1 MAMYSTVS
9 DRLIAALQQPT
20 PQDCACPPPC
30 PACGGLECLCRPRF
44 FPGQVLTDDDLN
56 RLEQYVIAKN
66 KLHNRYFHGAGV
78 VCGMEVVCDPC
89 STTNVTVKPGYALSP
104 CGEDI
109 IVCSDASVNVCDLI
123 NQCKPRNDC
132 DPFGAQPP
140 ADCKQGIQRF
150 VLSICYNETPS
161 RGVQPL
167 MSAPCACDCG
177 GSCSGGCGCNGS
189 KGGCTCGSKSTA
201 AAKPL
206 AKTPSKYNA
215 QCEPTLICEG
225 FKFAATKYV
234 STTTNSD
241 VSRFGVWGVIATKAT
256 QFGPLFTRLMLCYFK
271 AQEIKSAYTGQSFD
285 SLNAS
290 QLAVI
295 YSEYGAA
302 LRDFAETHLTHRCDL
317 ARKLACL
324 DMPAA
329 TNTTNVAGNHVLVQ
343 PVVARPGSANV
354 AGDHV
359 LVQTALSRSDYL
371 SRIETLNT
379 LWLEVLRDCFCS
391 ALLPPCAGVESSDC
405 IPLAVVTVNV
415 DTCEVIEICN
425 WQARKFALT
434 LPSIFYWTSFI
445 NWGAIKDA
453 IARLCCGTADQRL
466 WETIF
471 AMMQKTASAN
481 AGAQQTIGMMEM
493 RSAATSGTTNGTT
506 SDTTTTTGA
515 ATSPLNTFNA
525 LLGFMQQ
532 ATQPDGMANLL
543 SAAQPT
549 AQQAADILSLRQSVD
564 ALQTKINDQA
574 AQIEQLLR
582 R

>member
-20 PQDCACPPPC
+20 PQECACPPPC

-56 RLEQYVIAKN
+56 RLEQYIIAKD
-66 KLHNRYFHGAGV
+66 KLHNRYFHGSGV

-89 STTNVTVKPGYALSP
+89 STTNVTVRPGYALSP

-109 IVCSDASVNVCDLI
+109 IVCSNASVNVCDLI

-132 DPFGAQPP
+132 DPYGAQPP

-150 VLSICYNETPS
+150 VLSICYSETPS

-167 MSAPCACDCG
+167 MSEPCACDCG
-177 GSCSGGCGCNGS
+177 GSCGGGCGCNDS
-189 KGGCTCGSKSTA
+189 KGAGTCGSKTTA
-201 AAKPL
+201 PAKPSV
-206 AKTPSKYNA
+206 KTPSIYNP

-225 FKFAATKYV
+225 FKFTATKYAPTPT
-234 STTTNSD
+234 SSD

-256 QFGPLFTRLMLCYFK
+256 QFGPLLTRLLLCYFK
-271 AQEIKSAYTGQSFD
+271 AEEIKSAFTSQSLTNLD
-285 SLNAS
+285 AS

-324 DMPAA
+324 DMPATTA
-329 TNTTNVAGNHVLVQ
+329 TTNAGN
-343 PVVARPGSANV
+343 VVIGPATLSA
-354 AGDHV
+354 
-359 LVQTALSRSDYL
+359 SDYIA
-371 SRIETLNT
+371 RIDALNT

-405 IPLAVVTVNV
+405 IPLAVIAVNV

-425 WQARKFALT
+425 WQVRKFALT

-445 NWGAIKDA
+445 NWSAIKDA
-453 IARLCCGTADQRL
+453 IARMCCGTADQRL

-471 AMMQKTASAN
+471 AALEKIAAAN
-481 AGAQQTIGMMEM
+481 GGAQLTGGTMET
-493 RSAATSGTTNGTT
+493 RSAAAADTTGGTTPGTMPPV
-506 SDTTTTTGA
+506 GA
-515 ATSPLNTFNA
+515 APSPLNTLNA
-525 LLGFMQQ
+525 LVGFVQR
-532 ATQPDGMANLL
+532 AANPDGTANLL
-543 SAAQPT
+543 SAAQPP
-549 AQQAADILSLRQSVD
+549 AQYAADIASLRQSVD
-564 ALQTKINDQA
+564 TLQDKVNEQA

>member
-20 PQDCACPPPC
+20 PQECACPPPC

-56 RLEQYVIAKN
+56 RLEQYIIAKD
-66 KLHNRYFHGAGV
+66 KLHNRYFHGSGV

-89 STTNVTVKPGYALSP
+89 STTNVTVRPGYALSP

-109 IVCSDASVNVCDLI
+109 IVCSNASVNVCDLI

-132 DPFGAQPP
+132 DPYGAQPP

-150 VLSICYNETPS
+150 VLSICYSETPS

-167 MSAPCACDCG
+167 MSEPCACDCG
-177 GSCSGGCGCNGS
+177 GSCGGGCGCNDS
-189 KGGCTCGSKSTA
+189 KGAGTCGSKTTA
-201 AAKPL
+201 PAKPSV
-206 AKTPSKYNA
+206 KTPSIYNP

-225 FKFAATKYV
+225 FKFTATKYAPTPT
-234 STTTNSD
+234 SSD

-256 QFGPLFTRLMLCYFK
+256 QFGPLLTRLLLCYFK
-271 AQEIKSAYTGQSFD
+271 AEEIKSAFTSQSLTNLD
-285 SLNAS
+285 AS

-324 DMPAA
+324 DMPATTA
-329 TNTTNVAGNHVLVQ
+329 TTNAGN
-343 PVVARPGSANV
+343 VVIGPATLSA
-354 AGDHV
+354 
-359 LVQTALSRSDYL
+359 SDYIA
-371 SRIETLNT
+371 RIDALNT

-405 IPLAVVTVNV
+405 IPLAAIAVNV

-425 WQARKFALT
+425 WQVRKFALT

-445 NWGAIKDA
+445 NWSAIKDA
-453 IARLCCGTADQRL
+453 IARMCCGTADQRL

-471 AMMQKTASAN
+471 AALEKIAAAN
-481 AGAQQTIGMMEM
+481 GGAQLTGGTMET
-493 RSAATSGTTNGTT
+493 RSAAAADTTGGTTPGTMPPV
-506 SDTTTTTGA
+506 GA
-515 ATSPLNTFNA
+515 APSPLNTLNA
-525 LLGFMQQ
+525 LVGFVQR
-532 ATQPDGMANLL
+532 AANPDGTANLL
-543 SAAQPT
+543 SAAQPP
-549 AQQAADILSLRQSVD
+549 AQYAADIASLRQSVD
-564 ALQTKINDQA
+564 TLQDKVNEQA

>member
-20 PQDCACPPPC
+20 PQDCGCPPPC
-30 PACGGLECLCRPRF
+30 PACGGLQCLCRPRF

-56 RLEQYVIAKN
+56 RLEQYVIAKD
-66 KLHNRYFHGAGV
+66 KLHNRYFHGSGV
-78 VCGMEVVCDPC
+78 VCRMEVVCDPC

-132 DPFGAQPP
+132 DPYGAQPP

-167 MSAPCACDCG
+167 MSEPCACDCG
-177 GSCSGGCGCNGS
+177 GSCGGGCGCNGS
-189 KGGCTCGSKSTA
+189 KAGCTCGGRITA
-201 AAKPL
+201 PAKLPTR
-206 AKTPSKYNA
+206 APSVYNA

-225 FKFAATKYV
+225 FKFTATKYV
-234 STTTNSD
+234 PTTTNSD
-241 VSRFGVWGVIATKAT
+241 VSRFGVWGLIAAKAT
-256 QFGPLFTRLMLCYFK
+256 QFGPLLTRLMLCYFK
-271 AQEIKSAYTGQSFD
+271 AQEIKSAYTSESSGD
-285 SLNAS
+285 LNAS

-302 LRDFAETHLTHRCDL
+302 LRDFAETHLAHRCDL

-324 DMPAA
+324 DMPA
-329 TNTTNVAGNHVLVQ
+329 TTKTTNATGNHSLRQ
-343 PVVARPGSANV
+343 A
-354 AGDHV
+354 
-359 LVQTALSRSDYL
+359 ALSASDYT

-379 LWLEVLRDCFCS
+379 LWLEVVRDCFCS

-405 IPLAVVTVNV
+405 VPLAVVTINV

-425 WQARKFALT
+425 WEARTFALT
-434 LPSIFYWTSFI
+434 LPSIFYWTSLI
-445 NWGAIKDA
+445 NWGAIKDS

-471 AMMQKTASAN
+471 AMMQKTAAVN
-481 AGAQQTIGMMEM
+481 AGAQQTVGMMEM
-493 RSAATSGTTNGTT
+493 RSTAASDTTNRTT
-506 SDTTTTTGA
+506 LDTTTTTAA

-525 LLGFMQQ
+525 LVGFMQQ
-532 ATQPDGMANLL
+532 AAQPDGMANLL
-543 SAAQPT
+543 SAAQP
-549 AQQAADILSLRQSVD
+549 AVQQAADIASLRQSVD
-564 ALQTKINDQA
+564 ALQTRINEQA
-574 AQIEQLLR
+574 AQIEQLR

>member
-66 KLHNRYFHGAGV
+66 KLHNRYFHGSGV

-89 STTNVTVKPGYALSP
+89 STTNVTVSPGYALSP

-109 IVCSDASVNVCDLI
+109 IVCNDASVNVCDLI

-132 DPFGAQPP
+132 DPYGAQPP

-150 VLSICYNETPS
+150 VLSICYSETPS

-167 MSAPCACDCG
+167 MSAPCACG
-177 GSCSGGCGCNGS
+177 GGCGGNGS
-189 KGGCTCGSKSTA
+189 KAGCTCGGKTNA
-201 AAKPL
+201 VAKPP
-206 AKTPSKYNA
+206 AKTPAIYNA

-225 FKFAATKYV
+225 FKFTATKYV
-234 STTTNSD
+234 AATASSD

-256 QFGPLFTRLMLCYFK
+256 QFGPLLTRLMLCYFK
-271 AQEIKSAYTGQSFD
+271 AQEIRSAHAGRPVAE
-285 SLNAS
+285 LEAA

-302 LRDFAETHLTHRCDL
+302 LRDFAETHMSHRCDL
-317 ARKLACL
+317 VRKLACL
-324 DMPAA
+324 DMAA
-329 TNTTNVAGNHVLVQ
+329 TTTMTDAAGTLVM
-343 PVVARPGSANV
+343 
-354 AGDHV
+354 
-359 LVQTALSRSDYL
+359 SRATLTRQDYI
-371 SRIETLNT
+371 SRIEALNT

-391 ALLPPCAGVESSDC
+391 ALLPPCGGVESSDC

-434 LPSIFYWTSFI
+434 LPSIFYWTSFL
-445 NWGAIKDA
+445 NWGAVKDA
-453 IARLCCGTADQRL
+453 IARLCCGTADQEL
-466 WETIF
+466 WRIPF
-471 AMMQKTASAN
+471 AMMENTAAAN
-481 AGAQQTIGMMEM
+481 AGVQQTVGTMETM
-493 RSAATSGTTNGTT
+493 SAAAPGTTSGTTLE
-506 SDTTTTTGA
+506 TTTTTRA
-515 ATSPLNTFNA
+515 AVSPLNTLNA
-525 LLGFMQQ
+525 LVGFIQQ
-532 ATQPDGMANLL
+532 AALPDGMANLL
-543 SAAQPT
+543 SATQPA
-549 AQQAADILSLRQSVD
+549 AQQAADIATLRQTVD
-564 ALQTKINDQA
+564 GLQSKVNEQA
-574 AQIEQLLR
+574 TQIEQLLR

>member
-9 DRLIAALQQPT
+9 ERLIAALQQPT

-30 PACGGLECLCRPRF
+30 PACGGLQCLCRPRF

-56 RLEQYVIAKN
+56 RLEQYVIAKG
-66 KLHNRYFHGAGV
+66 KLHNRYFHGSGV

-132 DPFGAQPP
+132 DPYGAQPP
-140 ADCKQGIQRF
+140 ADCKQGTQRF

-167 MSAPCACDCG
+167 MSEPCACDCG
-177 GSCSGGCGCNGS
+177 GSCGGGCGCNGS
-189 KGGCTCGSKSTA
+189 KAGCTCGSRTTA
-201 AAKPL
+201 PAKLPTR
-206 AKTPSKYNA
+206 TPSVYNA
-215 QCEPTLICEG
+215 QCEPTLICED
-225 FKFAATKYV
+225 FKFTATKYV
-234 STTTNSD
+234 PTTTNSD
-241 VSRFGVWGVIATKAT
+241 VSRFGVWGLIATKAT
-256 QFGPLFTRLMLCYFK
+256 QFGPLLTRLMLCYFK
-271 AQEIKSAYTGQSFD
+271 AQEIKSAYTSQSLGD
-285 SLNAS
+285 LNAS
-290 QLAVI
+290 QLAAI

-324 DMPAA
+324 DMPAT
-329 TNTTNVAGNHVLVQ
+329 TNTTNSTGNHILRQ
-343 PVVARPGSANV
+343 A
-354 AGDHV
+354 
-359 LVQTALSRSDYL
+359 ALSASDYI
-371 SRIETLNT
+371 SRIDTLNT
-379 LWLEVLRDCFCS
+379 LWLEVVRDCFCS

-405 IPLAVVTVNV
+405 IPLAVVTINV

-453 IARLCCGTADQRL
+453 IAGLCCGTADQRL

-471 AMMQKTASAN
+471 AMMEKTAAAN
-481 AGAQQTIGMMEM
+481 AGAQQTVGMMEM
-493 RSAATSGTTNGTT
+493 RSAAASGTTNGTT
-506 SDTTTTTGA
+506 SDTTTTTAA

-525 LLGFMQQ
+525 LVGFMQQ
-532 ATQPDGMANLL
+532 ATQADGMANLL
-543 SAAQPT
+543 SAAQPA
-549 AQQAADILSLRQSVD
+549 AQQAADIASLRQSVD
-564 ALQTKINDQA
+564 ALQTKINEQA

>member
-20 PQDCACPPPC
+20 PQECACPPPC

-56 RLEQYVIAKN
+56 RLEQYIIAKD
-66 KLHNRYFHGAGV
+66 KLHNRYFHGSGV

-89 STTNVTVKPGYALSP
+89 STTNVTVRPGYALSP

-109 IVCSDASVNVCDLI
+109 IVCSNASVNVCDLI

-132 DPFGAQPP
+132 DPYGAQPP

-150 VLSICYNETPS
+150 VLSICYSETPS

-167 MSAPCACDCG
+167 MSEPCACDCG
-177 GSCSGGCGCNGS
+177 GSCGGGCGCNDS
-189 KGGCTCGSKSTA
+189 KGAGTCGSKTTA
-201 AAKPL
+201 PAKPSV
-206 AKTPSKYNA
+206 KTPSIYNP

-225 FKFAATKYV
+225 FKFTATKYPPTPT
-234 STTTNSD
+234 SSD

-256 QFGPLFTRLMLCYFK
+256 QFGPLLTRLLLCYFK
-271 AQEIKSAYTGQSFD
+271 AEEIKSAFTSQSLTNLD
-285 SLNAS
+285 AS

-324 DMPAA
+324 DMPATTA
-329 TNTTNVAGNHVLVQ
+329 TTNAGN
-343 PVVARPGSANV
+343 VVIGPATLSA
-354 AGDHV
+354 
-359 LVQTALSRSDYL
+359 SDYIA
-371 SRIETLNT
+371 RIDALNT

-405 IPLAVVTVNV
+405 IPLAVIAVNV

-425 WQARKFALT
+425 WQVRKFALT

-445 NWGAIKDA
+445 NWSAIKDA
-453 IARLCCGTADQRL
+453 IARMCCGTADQRL

-471 AMMQKTASAN
+471 AALEKIAAAN
-481 AGAQQTIGMMEM
+481 GGAQLTGGTMET
-493 RSAATSGTTNGTT
+493 RSAAAADTTGGTTPGTMPPV
-506 SDTTTTTGA
+506 GA
-515 ATSPLNTFNA
+515 APSPLNTLNA
-525 LLGFMQQ
+525 LVGFVQR
-532 ATQPDGMANLL
+532 AANPDGTANLL
-543 SAAQPT
+543 SAAQPP
-549 AQQAADILSLRQSVD
+549 AQYAADIASLRQSVD
-564 ALQTKINDQA
+564 TLQDKVNEQA

>member
-20 PQDCACPPPC
+20 PQECACPPPC

-56 RLEQYVIAKN
+56 RLEQYIIAKD
-66 KLHNRYFHGAGV
+66 KLHNRYFHGSGV

-89 STTNVTVKPGYALSP
+89 STTNVTVRPGYALSP

-109 IVCSDASVNVCDLI
+109 IVCSNASVNVCDLI

-132 DPFGAQPP
+132 DPYGAQPP

-150 VLSICYNETPS
+150 VLSICYSETPS

-167 MSAPCACDCG
+167 MSEPCACDCG
-177 GSCSGGCGCNGS
+177 GSCGGGCGCNDS
-189 KGGCTCGSKSTA
+189 KGAGTCGSKTTA
-201 AAKPL
+201 PAKPSV
-206 AKTPSKYNA
+206 KTPSIYNP

-225 FKFAATKYV
+225 FKFTATKYAPTPT
-234 STTTNSD
+234 SSD

-256 QFGPLFTRLMLCYFK
+256 QFGPLLTRLLLCYFK
-271 AQEIKSAYTGQSFD
+271 AEEIKSAFTSQSLTNLD
-285 SLNAS
+285 AS

-295 YSEYGAA
+295 YSDYGAA

-324 DMPAA
+324 DMPATTA
-329 TNTTNVAGNHVLVQ
+329 TTNAGN
-343 PVVARPGSANV
+343 VVIGPATLSA
-354 AGDHV
+354 
-359 LVQTALSRSDYL
+359 SDYIA
-371 SRIETLNT
+371 RIDALNT

-405 IPLAVVTVNV
+405 IPLAVIAVNV

-425 WQARKFALT
+425 WQVRKFALT

-445 NWGAIKDA
+445 NWSAIKDA
-453 IARLCCGTADQRL
+453 IARMCCGTADQRL

-471 AMMQKTASAN
+471 AALEKIAAAN
-481 AGAQQTIGMMEM
+481 GGAQLTGGTMET
-493 RSAATSGTTNGTT
+493 RSAAAADTTGGTTPGTMPPV
-506 SDTTTTTGA
+506 GA
-515 ATSPLNTFNA
+515 APSPLNTLNA
-525 LLGFMQQ
+525 LVGFVQR
-532 ATQPDGMANLL
+532 AANPDGTANLL
-543 SAAQPT
+543 SAAQPP
-549 AQQAADILSLRQSVD
+549 AQYAADIASLRQSVD
-564 ALQTKINDQA
+564 TLQDKVNEQA

>member
-20 PQDCACPPPC
+20 PQECACPPPC

-56 RLEQYVIAKN
+56 RLEQYIIAKD
-66 KLHNRYFHGAGV
+66 KLHNRYFHGSGV

-89 STTNVTVKPGYALSP
+89 STTNVTVRPGYALSP

-109 IVCSDASVNVCDLI
+109 IVCSNASVNVCDLI

-132 DPFGAQPP
+132 DPYGAQPP

-150 VLSICYNETPS
+150 VLSICYSETPS

-167 MSAPCACDCG
+167 MSEPCACDCG
-177 GSCSGGCGCNGS
+177 GSCGGGCGCNDS
-189 KGGCTCGSKSTA
+189 KGAGTCGSKTTA
-201 AAKPL
+201 PAKPSV
-206 AKTPSKYNA
+206 KTPSIYNP

-225 FKFAATKYV
+225 FKFTATKYAPTPT
-234 STTTNSD
+234 SSD

-256 QFGPLFTRLMLCYFK
+256 QFGPLLTRLLLCYFK
-271 AQEIKSAYTGQSFD
+271 AEEIKSAFTSQSLTNLD
-285 SLNAS
+285 AS

-324 DMPAA
+324 DMPATTA
-329 TNTTNVAGNHVLVQ
+329 TTNAGN
-343 PVVARPGSANV
+343 VVIGPATLSA
-354 AGDHV
+354 
-359 LVQTALSRSDYL
+359 SDYIA
-371 SRIETLNT
+371 RIDALNT

-405 IPLAVVTVNV
+405 IPLAVIAVNV

-425 WQARKFALT
+425 WQVRKFALT

-445 NWGAIKDA
+445 NWSAIKDA
-453 IARLCCGTADQRL
+453 IARMCCGTADQRL

-471 AMMQKTASAN
+471 AALEKIAAAN
-481 AGAQQTIGMMEM
+481 GGAQLTGGTMET
-493 RSAATSGTTNGTT
+493 RSAAAADTTGGTTPGTMPPV
-506 SDTTTTTGA
+506 GA
-515 ATSPLNTFNA
+515 APSPLNTLNA
-525 LLGFMQQ
+525 LVGFVQQ
-532 ATQPDGMANLL
+532 AANPDGTANLL
-543 SAAQPT
+543 SAAQPP
-549 AQQAADILSLRQSVD
+549 AQYAADIASLRQSVD
-564 ALQTKINDQA
+564 TLQDKVNEQA

>member
-56 RLEQYVIAKN
+56 RLEQYVIAKD
-66 KLHNRYFHGAGV
+66 KLHNRYFHGPGV

-89 STTNVTVKPGYALSP
+89 STVNVTVSPGYALSP

-109 IVCSDASVNVCDLI
+109 IVCSNASVNVCDLI
-123 NQCKPRNDC
+123 NQCKPRDDC
-132 DPFGAQPP
+132 DPYGAQPP

-150 VLSICYNETPS
+150 ILSICYNETPS

-167 MSAPCACDCG
+167 MSEPCACDCG
-177 GSCSGGCGCNGS
+177 GRCGGGCGCNGS
-189 KGGCTCGSKSTA
+189 KGACTCGSKTTA
-201 AAKPL
+201 PAKLP
-206 AKTPSKYNA
+206 AKTPSIYNP

-225 FKFAATKYV
+225 FKFTATKYV
-234 STTTNSD
+234 PTTTNSD

-256 QFGPLFTRLMLCYFK
+256 QFGPLLTRLMLCYFK
-271 AQEIKSAYTGQSFD
+271 AQEIKSAHTGQSD
-285 SLNAS
+285 TNLDAS

-302 LRDFAETHLTHRCDL
+302 LRDFAEMHLTHRCDL

-324 DMPAA
+324 DMTAT
-329 TNTTNVAGNHVLVQ
+329 TNTTNATRNHVLRQ
-343 PVVARPGSANV
+343 A
-354 AGDHV
+354 
-359 LVQTALSRSDYL
+359 ALSASDYI
-371 SRIETLNT
+371 SRIDTLNT
-379 LWLEVLRDCFCS
+379 LWLEVVRDCFCS

-425 WQARKFALT
+425 WQVRKFALT
-434 LPSIFYWTSFI
+434 VPSIFYWTSFI

-471 AMMQKTASAN
+471 AMIEKIAAAN
-481 AGAQQTIGMMEM
+481 SGAQQSVGTMET
-493 RSAATSGTTNGTT
+493 RSASTPDTTNGTT
-506 SDTTTTTGA
+506 SGATTTAGA
-515 ATSPLNTFNA
+515 ATSPLNTLNA
-525 LLGFMQQ
+525 LVGVVQQ
-532 ATQPDGMANLL
+532 AANPDGVANLL
-543 SAAQPT
+543 SAAQPA
-549 AQQAADILSLRQSVD
+549 AQRAADIASLRQTVD
-564 ALQTKINDQA
+564 ALQSKINDQDT
-574 AQIEQLLR
+574 QIQQLLR